1 MAGLHAEGFQ
11 GFVTV
16 ADLRLQGRDTIPA
29 SPGIYLILRDGPS
42 PPDFL
47 EIGTGGH
54 FKDKDPNVSI
64 ARLQHEWV
72 TDARI
77 VYIGQS
83 GSGSSGTLKNRI
95 RQMLRCG
102 RGARVDHWGGRL
114 VWQLRDAEQ
123 LQVCWREAGV
133 AYLGSIGG
141 VQTMGLGFVGIG
153 GGLGVRRLCRATA
166 VSNAGFGDG
175 VCHRIADDDS
185 GGDGLDRVRVRA
197 CRRGSSGDRFWG
209 FS

>member
-1 MAGLHAEGFQ
+1 MVDTRRWTSMAGLHAEGFQ
-11 GFVTV
+11 GFVTA

-29 SPGIYLILRDGPS
+29 SPGVYLFLRDSPS

-54 FKDKDPNVSI
+54 FKNKDPNVPL
-64 ARLQHEWV
+64 ARLQDEWV

-83 GSGSSGTLKNRI
+83 GRGSSGTLKNRI
-95 RQMLRCG
+95 RQMLRFG

-123 LQVCWREAGV
+123 LQVCWKEIRTGDPKVVETQWIQTFKSL
-133 AYLGSIGG
+133 YGG
-141 VQTMGLGFVGIG
+141 KRPFANLKG
-153 GGLGVRRLCRATA
+153 
-166 VSNAGFGDG
+166 
-175 VCHRIADDDS
+175 
-185 GGDGLDRVRVRA
+185 
-197 CRRGSSGDRFWG
+197 
-209 FS
+209 